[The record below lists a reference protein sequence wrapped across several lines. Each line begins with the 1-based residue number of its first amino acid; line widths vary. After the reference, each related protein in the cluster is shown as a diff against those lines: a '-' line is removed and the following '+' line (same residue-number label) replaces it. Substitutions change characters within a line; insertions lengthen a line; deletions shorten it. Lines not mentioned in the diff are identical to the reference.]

1 LGKEQPCPDRFDDQ
15 VDHLHSCRR
24 AGWRRKTYFRRSDIE
39 IHPRVWTLK
48 DEEERARGSVA
59 DNRRVLVPHVG
70 FPGGTM
76 GGLTAGSPIRTGDQ
90 AGVATTLAKQVL
102 AAKPGTKYVYTF
114 RGFAAVLLERYFLQK
129 VFVTLLKVNA
139 FNKCVLD

>member
-1 LGKEQPCPDRFDDQ
+1 
-15 VDHLHSCRR
+15 
-24 AGWRRKTYFRRSDIE
+24 
-39 IHPRVWTLK
+39 
-48 DEEERARGSVA
+48 
-59 DNRRVLVPHVG
+59 
-70 FPGGTM
+70 M